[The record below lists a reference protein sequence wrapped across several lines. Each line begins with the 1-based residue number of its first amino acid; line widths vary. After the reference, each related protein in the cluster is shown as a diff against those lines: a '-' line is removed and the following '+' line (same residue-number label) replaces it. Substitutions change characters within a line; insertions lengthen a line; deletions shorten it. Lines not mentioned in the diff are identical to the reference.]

1 MSLINLLCGS
11 AQSLPK
17 AERLK
22 AGIYHQLA
30 AIVNRIVLGALC
42 MSEPHKNL
50 PIRSP
55 DPSLDLQDVSP
66 ASNFGPKIADNSI
79 NSPESSPTAS
89 KKLRQGGK
97 YLSLLFLSTIASCS
111 FGYLSAK
118 EQLPSSLESPATAN
132 TQVAN
137 SGGILAGTNTNF
149 ITQVVDKVG
158 PAVVRINASTTLA
171 ASQESEDDAEDPFFR
186 RFFGDRLPQKGRSA
200 EREVKQGTGSG
211 FIINNNGQIITN
223 AHVVAGATKVTVT
236 LKDGRTIAGKVKGID
251 RVTDVAVVEI
261 DQKNLPSIQIG
272 NSDRIKPGEWAIA
285 IGNPLGL
292 DNTVTAGIVSA
303 TGRTSAEIGAA
314 DKRVNYIQTDA
325 AINPGNSG
333 GPLLNATGQAI
344 GMNTAILRGT
354 QGLGFAIPINT
365 AIRIAN
371 QLIATGKVE
380 HPFLGIQMVNLTP
393 QLREEINSDPKANL
407 KIDVD
412 KGTLIARVVRES
424 PAAKAGMKSGDI
436 IQNVNGKAVQ
446 NSNEVQQAV
455 ETTKIGSSVQVQV
468 RRNGQTINL
477 NVTPIAAPPLTAERE

>member
-1 MSLINLLCGS
+1 
-11 AQSLPK
+11 
-17 AERLK
+17 
-22 AGIYHQLA
+22 
-30 AIVNRIVLGALC
+30 
-42 MSEPHKNL
+42 MSEPQPNF
-50 PIRSP
+50 PIGSP
-55 DPSLDLQDVSP
+55 DPSLEQQDAPAAKSFQPQVTENLISSVSP
-66 ASNFGPKIADNSI
+66 SDTTLK
-79 NSPESSPTAS
+79 T
-89 KKLRQGGK
+89 LRQGSK
-97 YLSLLFLSTIASCS
+97 YISLLFLSTIASCS
-111 FGYLSAK
+111 FGYLAAK
-118 EQLPSSLESPATAN
+118 EQLPASIESPATA
-132 TQVAN
+132 QIAS
-137 SGGILAGTNTNF
+137 SGSVLAGSNTNF

-158 PAVVRINASTTLA
+158 PAVVRINASTTVA
-171 ASQESEDDAEDPFFR
+171 IRSDGEDDFEDPFFK
-186 RFFGDRLPQKGRSA
+186 RFFGDRLPPKGRSA
-200 EREVKQGTGSG
+200 DREVKQGTGSG
-211 FIINNNGQIITN
+211 FIINNSGKIITN

-251 RVTDVAVVEI
+251 RVTDVAVIEI

-292 DNTVTAGIVSA
+292 DNTVTAGIISA

-333 GPLLNATGQAI
+333 GPLLNAVGQAI

-380 HPFLGIQMVNLTP
+380 HPFLGIQMVNFTA
-393 QLREEINSDPKANL
+393 QLKEEINSDPKANL

-412 KGTLIARVVRES
+412 KGTLIARVVKNS
-424 PAAKAGMKSGDI
+424 PAATAGMKSGDI
-436 IQNVNGKAVQ
+436 IQTVNGKAVQ
-446 NSNEVQQAV
+446 NSNEVQQVV

-468 RRNGQTINL
+468 RRNGQTVRSRVGSPSPHRSHL
-477 NVTPIAAPPLTAERE
+477 SSP

>member
-1 MSLINLLCGS
+1 
-11 AQSLPK
+11 
-17 AERLK
+17 
-22 AGIYHQLA
+22 
-30 AIVNRIVLGALC
+30 
-42 MSEPHKNL
+42 MSEPQKNL
-50 PIRSP
+50 PTGSS
-55 DPSLDLQDVSP
+55 DPSLAEQHV
-66 ASNFGPKIADNSI
+66 
-79 NSPESSPTAS
+79 PTAVDRPAQLANDSILPSTLSHTTITTLRRGS
-89 KKLRQGGK
+89 K
-97 YLSLLFLSTIASCS
+97 YISLLFLSTIASCS

-132 TQVAN
+132 TQLASS
-137 SGGILAGTNTNF
+137 SGMLAGVNTNF
-149 ITQVVDKVG
+149 ITQVVEKVG
-158 PAVVRINASTTLA
+158 PAVVRINASTTIA
-171 ASQESEDDAEDPFFR
+171 ANQGSTDEFDDPFFR
-186 RFFGDRLPQKGRSA
+186 RFFGDKMPQKGRSE
-200 EREVKQGTGSG
+200 EREIKQGTGSG

-251 RVTDVAVVEI
+251 RVTDVAVVEVAE
-261 DQKNLPSIQIG
+261 QNLPSIQIG
-272 NSDRIKPGEWAIA
+272 NSDRLKPGEWAIA

-365 AIRIAN
+365 AMRIAN
-371 QLIATGKVE
+371 QLIASGKVD

-393 QLREEINSDPKANL
+393 QLKAEINNDPNVNL

-412 KGTLIARVVRES
+412 KGTLIARVVRNS
-424 PAAKAGMKSGDI
+424 PAAKGGIKSGDI
-436 IQNVNGKAVQ
+436 IQSVNGKVVQ
-446 NSNEVQQAV
+446 NSNEVQQTV
-455 ETTKIGSSVQVQV
+455 ETTKIGNSIQVQV

-477 NVTPIAAPPLTAERE
+477 NITPIAAPPLTEERE

>member
-1 MSLINLLCGS
+1 
-11 AQSLPK
+11 
-17 AERLK
+17 
-22 AGIYHQLA
+22 
-30 AIVNRIVLGALC
+30 
-42 MSEPHKNL
+42 MSEPQKNFPL
-50 PIRSP
+50 RSP
-55 DPSLDLQDVSP
+55 DPSLEGHDL
-66 ASNFGPKIADNSI
+66 
-79 NSPESSPTAS
+79 SSVNNIEPNITTKSTDPSHTAFNT
-89 KKLRQGGK
+89 LRQGSK
-97 YLSLLFLSTIASCS
+97 YISLLFLSTIASCS
-111 FGYLSAK
+111 FGYLAAK
-118 EQLPSSLESPATAN
+118 EQLPASLESPATAN
-132 TQVAN
+132 TQIAN
-137 SGGILAGTNTNF
+137 GSSILAGVNSNF

-158 PAVVRINASTTLA
+158 PAVVRINASTTITA
-171 ASQESEDDAEDPFFR
+171 RPGAEDDFEDPFFR
-186 RFFGDRLPQKGRSA
+186 RFFGDRLPPKGRSA
-200 EREVKQGTGSG
+200 DREVKQGTGSG
-211 FIINNNGQIITN
+211 FIIDTNGHILTN

-251 RVTDVAVVEI
+251 RVTDVAVIEI
-261 DQKNLPSIQIG
+261 NQKNLPSISIG

-292 DNTVTAGIVSA
+292 DNTVTAGIISA

-365 AIRIAN
+365 AMRIAT

-393 QLREEINSDPKANL
+393 QLKEEINSDPKANL

-412 KGTLIARVVRES
+412 KGTLIARVVRDS

-436 IQNVNGKAVQ
+436 IQSVNGKAVQ

-455 ETTKIGSSVQVQV
+455 ETTKIGGSVQVQV
-468 RRNGQTINL
+468 RRNGQIVNL

>member
-1 MSLINLLCGS
+1 
-11 AQSLPK
+11 
-17 AERLK
+17 
-22 AGIYHQLA
+22 
-30 AIVNRIVLGALC
+30 
-42 MSEPHKNL
+42 MSEPQKNFPL
-50 PIRSP
+50 GSP
-55 DPSLDLQDVSP
+55 DPSLAGQDPSTANQLQAAAADKSIASP
-66 ASNFGPKIADNSI
+66 PPSD
-79 NSPESSPTAS
+79 PTL
-89 KKLRQGGK
+89 KTLRQGSK
-97 YLSLLFLSTIASCS
+97 YISLLFLSTIASCS
-111 FGYLSAK
+111 FGYLAAK
-118 EQLPSSLESPATAN
+118 EQLPAKLESPAAA
-132 TQVAN
+132 QIAN
-137 SGGILAGTNTNF
+137 SGNIVAGVNTNF

-158 PAVVRINASTTLA
+158 PAVVRINASTTVVTRQGA
-171 ASQESEDDAEDPFFR
+171 EDDFEDPFFK
-186 RFFGDRLPQKGRSA
+186 RFFGDRLPQRGRSTD
-200 EREVKQGTGSG
+200 REIKQGTGSG

-251 RVTDVAVVEI
+251 RVTDVAVIEI
-261 DQKNLPSIQIG
+261 NQKNLPSIQIG
-272 NSDRIKPGEWAIA
+272 NSERIKPGEWAIA

-333 GPLLNATGQAI
+333 GPLLNAMGQAI

-393 QLREEINSDPKANL
+393 QLKEEINSDNTANL

-412 KGTLIARVVRES
+412 QGTLIARVVKNS
-424 PAAKAGMKSGDI
+424 PAANAGMKSGDI
-436 IQNVNGKAVQ
+436 IQTVNGKAVQ
-446 NSNEVQQAV
+446 NSNEVQQVV
-455 ETTKIGSSVQVQV
+455 ETTKIGSSVQIQV
-468 RRNGQTINL
+468 RRNGKTVDL
-477 NVTPIAAPPLTAERE
+477 NVTPIAAPPLTTERE